1 MANDIRGK
9 NHGIF
14 NCLINTYRLEGLR
27 GIYRGVGVT
36 YISMIIYRGLFFG
49 TYDTVKVYT
58 KNIYER
64 FLVGYVS
71 AVMVITL
78 NYPLDTVRRRLM
90 MTSGHSF
97 KYKGFVDCFKTIY
110 VN

>member
-1 MANDIRGK
+1 MANDISGK
-9 NHGIF
+9 NQGIYK
-14 NCLINTYRLEGLR
+14 CIRDTYNLEGMR

-49 TYDTVKVYT
+49 TYDTVKMHT
-58 KNIYER
+58 NNIYER
-64 FLVGYVS
+64 FLVGYTS
-71 AVMVITL
+71 AVIAITL

-97 KYKGFVDCFKTIY
+97 KYKGFLDCLKTIY
-110 VN
+110 KT